1 MTNLRFQRLEA
12 ASPRGASNQT
22 AYLRQQY
29 MYWREQ
35 CEILTAGKVPLTER
49 QEYVLGVIRL
59 YIDGIGVAPTYRE
72 LATMLSTTVSNA
84 HRYMVALE
92 ERGWVSRLPGRE
104 RAITILETGK

>member
-1 MTNLRFQRLEA
+1 MSLQFQRLEA

-35 CEILTAGKVPLTER
+35 CEILTAEPVPLTEK
-49 QEYVLGVIRL
+49 QEAALNMLKL
-59 YIDGIGVAPTYRE
+59 YIKRIGRAPSLRAFAAG
-72 LATMLSTTVSNA
+72 LGTTVSNA
-84 HRYMVALE
+84 HRYLVALE
-92 ERGWVSRLPGRE
+92 ERGHISRLPRRE